1 MKDTESKKLLLR
13 RIIREAVGDRSLLVS
28 FSGGVDSSLLL
39 WESVQALG
47 PGKVVAVTAQS
58 DTSIPQEIESARE
71 FAQELGVEH
80 IIVSTPECDDPLF
93 LENPPARCYICKRIR
108 YQLLGT
114 LAGKRGGAVVC
125 DGTQADDDPADRPGM
140 AASAEFGIFTPLSDA
155 GIGKEDVRELLR
167 SAGFAGLAAKKA
179 QPCLATRIPFGNPIT
194 LQALDRVRRGE
205 EILVACGLQTVR
217 LRDHYPVARIVTDGA
232 GITLL
237 LATDDLRRQIYEQ
250 LRQVGYDYITLDLQ
264 EYGKP

>member
-1 MKDTESKKLLLR
+1 MKNTESKRLLLR
-13 RIIREAVGDRSLLVS
+13 RIIREAVGDRSLLVA

-47 PGKVVAVTAQS
+47 PAKVVAVTAQS
-58 DTSIPQEIESARE
+58 ETSIPQEIESARE
-71 FAQELGVEH
+71 FTRELGLEH
-80 IIVSTPECDDPLF
+80 LTVSSPECDDPRF
-93 LENPPARCYICKRIR
+93 LENPPDRCYICKRIR

-114 LAGKRGGAVVC
+114 LAEERGGAVVF

-140 AASAEFGIFTPLSDA
+140 AALVELGIFTPLSDA

-167 SAGFAGLAAKKA
+167 SAGFARLAARKA
-179 QPCLATRIPFGNPIT
+179 EPCLATRIPFGSPIT
-194 LQALDRVRRGE
+194 LEALDRVRRGE

-217 LRDHYPVARIVTDGA
+217 LRDHCPVARIVTDGA

-237 LATDDLRRQIYEQ
+237 LATDDLRKQICQQ
-250 LRQVGYDYITLDLQ
+250 LRQVGYNYITLDLQ